1 MNPRLEHANLLVR
14 DIDATLA
21 FVRTAFPEFGI
32 RHDGRDADGTRWVH
46 VGTDETYLAL
56 NQSTVEPAE
65 RWEPYTGKPGVNHL
79 AVGVDDA
86 EALRTRMTVAG
97 YEDSTPPNN
106 HPHRKRVYFMDPDG
120 NDWEFVEYLSKNPRD
135 RHDYETPDK

>member
-56 NQSTVEPAE
+56 NQSTAEPAE

-79 AVGVDDA
+79 AFEVADT
-86 EALRTRMTVAG
+86 EALRTRMTAAG
-97 YEDSTPPNN
+97 YVDSTPPNN

-120 NDWEFVEYLSKNPRD
+120 NDWEFVEYLSKNPRE